1 MEDITFA
8 ETTLTNEE
16 KKELKGLLLK
26 FVRDTIND
34 PHEERS
40 IEVEV
45 LPSVV
50 EILLK
55 QF

>member
-1 MEDITFA
+1 MEEVTYA
-8 ETTLTNEE
+8 ETNLTYEE
-16 KKELKGLLLK
+16 KKELKELLLK